1 MSFIQLI
8 VLMTLTSFYPE
19 NGATSRRL
27 EGTWESNDTGVLTT
41 FIFYEDHTF
50 DYLFILDEDERPEI
64 IRGRYECERN
74 VLTFYFEHGA
84 IGIYSIEELTK
95 DSLTLRHKETL
106 IEFKKL

>member
-41 FIFYEDHTF
+41 FIFYEDYTF

-64 IRGRYECERN
+64 IRGRY
-74 VLTFYFEHGA
+74 
-84 IGIYSIEELTK
+84 
-95 DSLTLRHKETL
+95 
-106 IEFKKL
+106 